1 MVIFLGRYNGF
12 QAGLASS
19 SMYCSQFCLPP
30 TFWEYSFNY
39 SGKGLGNTQFKDGAD
54 VTGASH
60 MQSVTRAE
68 SSFLR
73 WEKERGT
80 SLRINSKLAILK
92 EVYHFLSS
100 ISGALWSYLTIYF
113 NFRSLSQSFLKILFQ
128 SMMYYFAIYDILFL
142 QNLEMLQAFIK
153 NLVTLMFI
161 NEFILASCHKHLFN
175 VYYIENTVGH

>member
-1 MVIFLGRYNGF
+1 MVTFLGRYNGF

-30 TFWEYSFNY
+30 TFWVYSFNY

-68 SSFLR
+68 SFFLR
-73 WEKERGT
+73 REKERGT
-80 SLRINSKLAILK
+80 SLPINSKHAILK
-92 EVYHFLSS
+92 EVNHFLSS

-113 NFRSLSQSFLKILFQ
+113 NFRSLSQSFLKILFP
-128 SMMYYFAIYDILFL
+128 IYDVLFC
-142 QNLEMLQAFIK
+142 NLCYIVLFKAK
-153 NLVTLMFI
+153 SWN
-161 NEFILASCHKHLFN
+161 ASGFYKKFSH
-175 VYYIENTVGH
+175 VDVQ